1 MEEPKTEE
9 AKTEECAEL
18 KNLKYKTMLLSGVP
32 IKETKSSGDLS
43 TLEKFLESEKNTNSI
58 GPWCK
63 LDRTVKIQKMTFYVA
78 KYKLEHDL
86 SEEEEALL
94 MSFMKDCLERKKLQ
108 KVKDVI
114 YDKET
119 GQIKEIPSL
128 SYNKQTKHFTLKNLE
143 KRIST
148 LKSLPVAKNSGTI
161 KNSKYV
167 TTTTI
172 NTPV

>member
-1 MEEPKTEE
+1 MEESNN
-9 AKTEECAEL
+9 AECAEL
-18 KNLKYKTMLLSGVP
+18 KNLKYKTMLLSGLP

-63 LDRTVKIQKMTFYVA
+63 LDRTVKIQKITLYVS
-78 KYKLEHDL
+78 KYRLEHDL
-86 SEEEEALL
+86 SKEEEVLL
-94 MSFMKDCLERKKLQ
+94 MNFMKDCLERKKLQ

-119 GQIKEIPSL
+119 GQIKDIPSL
-128 SYNKQTKHFTLKNLE
+128 SYNKQTKHFTLKSLE

-161 KNSKYV
+161 KYSKH
-167 TTTTI
+167 TTI
-172 NTPV
+172 SITATNENTSIN

>member
-9 AKTEECAEL
+9 SKTEECAEL

-167 TTTTI
+167 TSVT
-172 NTPV
+172 VQL

>member
-1 MEEPKTEE
+1 MEEHKS
-9 AKTEECAEL
+9 EECAEL

-32 IKETKSSGDLS
+32 IKETKSSGNLS
-43 TLEKFLESEKNTNSI
+43 SLEIFLESEKNTNSN

-63 LDRTVKIQKMTFYVA
+63 LDRTIKIQKISLYVS

-86 SEEEEALL
+86 SEEEEGLL
-94 MSFMKDCLERKKLQ
+94 MTFMKDCLERKKLQ

-128 SYNKQTKHFTLKNLE
+128 SYNKQTKHFTLKNLD

-148 LKSLPVAKNSGTI
+148 LKSLPAAKNSGTI
-161 KNSKYV
+161 KNIKHSSV
-167 TTTTI
+167 ASVASVASV
-172 NTPV
+172 N